1 MVRSYVEVKGI
12 VEGVGFRPFV
22 YRVANE
28 LGLSGWVRN
37 DSSGVYIEVEGTEE
51 QIIKFVDILKKDY
64 PKASEIFSIDCRYIE
79 PRGDSG
85 FKIEKSSYSE
95 EKLPVIPPDI
105 AICEKCKEEL
115 FCEDNKRF
123 LYPFINCTDCGPR
136 FSIIEDVPYDRVNTT
151 MRDFEMCL
159 FCKEEYEDVLNR
171 RFHAQPVACFY
182 CGPHLAL
189 LDSSLNN
196 VFGNYPADE
205 NDRREYTKMVIN
217 EVAKLILEGNII
229 AIKGIGG
236 FQLICR
242 ADDDNVVIRLRER
255 KRREQKPFALMFKDL
270 DHIKEYCYVREEE
283 VKLLTSYI
291 SPIVLLKRKTE
302 VGISK
307 LVSPKN
313 PFIGCMLPY
322 SPLHVL
328 IMDKVEVPI
337 VCTSGNLSDEPICID
352 NEEAF
357 SRLRDIA
364 DYFLVHN
371 RRIVRHV
378 DDSVVKVT
386 PYGNQIVIRR
396 ARGFVPKPIIVS
408 RDLPAI
414 LAVGGHLKNTIAI
427 SKKNYIILSQHIG
440 DLETF
445 ESTKAFY
452 RAIDDFLKF
461 YEVKPSYVISD
472 LHPDYISTQ
481 FAEEFSN
488 KYSIPLIKVQHHYA
502 HILSVMVENGIIEDN
517 VIGVA
522 WDGTG
527 YGTDGSIWGSEFI
540 VVNNNGFERVFHFL
554 PIPLVGGEKA
564 IKENYRIGMALLL
577 SSSLH
582 EECEKIFGQEKFF
595 ENIVKLY
602 EKGIYVESSGAGR
615 LFDGVSS
622 IIGISSYSSFE
633 GQSAMELEF
642 ALYNSDVSDDY
653 YEFDFEGDIIDWT
666 KIILGIVE
674 DLKRGSDKA
683 RISLKFHNTMGMI
696 IVEGVLRIFERTN
709 IKKVALSGGVFQNSY
724 LIDFCLTKLK
734 EQGFEVFYNKQV
746 PPNDGGISLGQI
758 GYVMKEVL

>member
-1 MVRSYVEVKGI
+1 
-12 VEGVGFRPFV
+12 
-22 YRVANE
+22 
-28 LGLSGWVRN
+28 
-37 DSSGVYIEVEGTEE
+37 
-51 QIIKFVDILKKDY
+51 
-64 PKASEIFSIDCRYIE
+64 
-79 PRGDSG
+79 
-85 FKIEKSSYSE
+85 
-95 EKLPVIPPDI
+95 
-105 AICEKCKEEL
+105 
-115 FCEDNKRF
+115 
-123 LYPFINCTDCGPR
+123 
-136 FSIIEDVPYDRVNTT
+136 
-151 MRDFEMCL
+151 
-159 FCKEEYEDVLNR
+159 
-171 RFHAQPVACFY
+171 
-182 CGPHLAL
+182 
-189 LDSSLNN
+189 
-196 VFGNYPADE
+196 
-205 NDRREYTKMVIN
+205 
-217 EVAKLILEGNII
+217 
-229 AIKGIGG
+229 
-236 FQLICR
+236 
-242 ADDDNVVIRLRER
+242 
-255 KRREQKPFALMFKDL
+255 
-270 DHIKEYCYVREEE
+270 
-283 VKLLTSYI
+283 
-291 SPIVLLKRKTE
+291 
-302 VGISK
+302 
-307 LVSPKN
+307 
-313 PFIGCMLPY
+313 
-322 SPLHVL
+322 
-328 IMDKVEVPI
+328 
-337 VCTSGNLSDEPICID
+337 
-352 NEEAF
+352 
-357 SRLRDIA
+357 
-364 DYFLVHN
+364 
-371 RRIVRHV
+371 
-378 DDSVVKVT
+378 
-386 PYGNQIVIRR
+386 
-396 ARGFVPKPIIVS
+396 
-408 RDLPAI
+408 
-414 LAVGGHLKNTIAI
+414 
-427 SKKNYIILSQHIG
+427 LSQHIG